1 MAKLGLK
8 DPQGYYVVVLPPN
21 VKPRLEGDDSLERIG
36 DKLIYR
42 TRSRARA
49 IKALRM
55 IKGLSK
61 KDRGRG

>member
-1 MAKLGLK
+1 MDKLGPR

-21 VKPRLEGDDSLERIG
+21 AKPKLEGDDSLERVG

-49 IKALRM
+49 VRALRLA
-55 IKGLSK
+55 GAGE
-61 KDRGRG
+61 RGQV